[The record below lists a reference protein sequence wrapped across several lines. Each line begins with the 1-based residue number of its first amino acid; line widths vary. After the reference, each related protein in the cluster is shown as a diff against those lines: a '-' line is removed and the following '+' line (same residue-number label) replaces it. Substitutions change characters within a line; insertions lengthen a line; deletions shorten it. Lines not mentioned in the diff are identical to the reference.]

1 MKNKFKIVVI
11 GLIAAIILPSCNSS
25 LTITKRRASKGYY
38 IDYSKIKRS
47 SKAGDFEI
55 EAKAGQEKPL
65 KLNPKKAEPM
75 IIALDSKKIENFPRK
90 SSQTT
95 TADLNS
101 KTSESTTKLNQKT
114 SSNKTLVPFSKQ
126 NNERLAKNLKNNT
139 IASKIKSKM
148 SPQPVEGALSLIWI
162 VILVLLILW
171 ALGLLAGGWGL
182 GGLINIL
189 LVIALILLILWLLR
203 II

>member
-1 MKNKFKIVVI
+1 
-11 GLIAAIILPSCNSS
+11 
-25 LTITKRRASKGYY
+25 
-38 IDYSKIKRS
+38 
-47 SKAGDFEI
+47 
-55 EAKAGQEKPL
+55 
-65 KLNPKKAEPM
+65 
-75 IIALDSKKIENFPRK
+75 
-90 SSQTT
+90 
-95 TADLNS
+95 
-101 KTSESTTKLNQKT
+101 
-114 SSNKTLVPFSKQ
+114 
-126 NNERLAKNLKNNT
+126 
-139 IASKIKSKM
+139 M

>member
-11 GLIAAIILPSCNSS
+11 GLITAIILPACNSS

-38 IDYSKIKRS
+38 VDYSRVKQNSKAKDYVAEASVEKSIHLKTKSVEQVHVTTNPKSKHIQNFEHKQLITSTNESIEKPIVSKVKTEGKSNLHNLTVPNSEKKDQNKIMKLSQNKSISKIK
-47 SKAGDFEI
+47 A
-55 EAKAGQEKPL
+55 
-65 KLNPKKAEPM
+65 
-75 IIALDSKKIENFPRK
+75 
-90 SSQTT
+90 
-95 TADLNS
+95 
-101 KTSESTTKLNQKT
+101 
-114 SSNKTLVPFSKQ
+114 
-126 NNERLAKNLKNNT
+126 
-139 IASKIKSKM
+139 KM

>member
-1 MKNKFKIVVI
+1 MKNKFKIAVI

-25 LTITKRRASKGYY
+25 LTITKRKANKGYY
-38 IDYSKIKRS
+38 IDYSRIKKS
-47 SKAGDFEI
+47 TKASDFEAVAKVEKPIVLQTKKI
-55 EAKAGQEKPL
+55 EAIEVVAS
-65 KLNPKKAEPM
+65 
-75 IIALDSKKIENFPRK
+75 SKKIENFNNNEIATTK
-90 SSQTT
+90 STSVKLEN
-95 TADLNS
+95 DLKS
-101 KTSESTTKLNQKT
+101 KNTKLNKPNSQLQVT
-114 SSNKTLVPFSKQ
+114 VPFS
-126 NNERLAKNLKNNT
+126 
-139 IASKIKSKM
+139 SKSTLIHVVKENKAISIVKAKM
-148 SPQPVEGALSLIWI
+148 SPQPVEGALSLLWI